1 MHVFFSHSYRDVAIN
16 SYFLRHFVRNDVPLR
31 ADQKSDTWCVAKLE
45 RYLFE
50 ASGFISVITRRPNDQ
65 DAAAYSAYIGHELD
79 LARRA
84 RIPRLLF
91 VDQQVLARHVTR
103 FPQDVVPFDAAAPEQ
118 HDEQHRAA
126 IAEFLESARFSV
138 PPLQGLRRPDEA
150 TLVIDDSPALRRV
163 ADEVAELLR
172 RERFSVT
179 RHSPNRKTRAMDDV
193 RLLETLW
200 RSELCVFLLG
210 ERLSDAHLALAM
222 AYAHFI
228 PVLRLQHDKAAPDC
242 SPTLKGEIRWQS
254 EPDLLV
260 EFRNQLGSF
269 RRGFVEPVEMAR
281 GENEKEALQKTGT
294 ALWNASDANLWDSSD
309 GRALLKHIATREST
323 VQDEMKRARS
333 LARDA
338 YPGIAGREYDFALC
352 QVLYDEFKRRR
363 YAYEIE
369 PQTGTRAG
377 VQAIRWPMQIVHGKA
392 ATCIDLACLF
402 AALFEAAGLQA
413 LVIVVRTPAMAHAL
427 PGYRAAGE
435 PAWDKPSL
443 GDLRRAITAGDAVFI
458 EGTGAV
464 EADSQVTTEE
474 GAARVDKLLDYPSA
488 RDVAERLIR
497 RQDLQLVHFVDVRK
511 LRG

>member
-16 SYFLRHFVRNDVPLR
+16 SYFLRHFVRNDIPLR

-103 FPQDVVPFDAAAPEQ
+103 FPEDVVPFDAAAPEQ
-118 HDEQHRAA
+118 HDERHRTA
-126 IAEFLESARFSV
+126 IAVFLESTRFSV
-138 PPLQGLRRPDEA
+138 PPLQGLRRSNEA

-163 ADEVAELLR
+163 GDEVAELLR
-172 RERFSVT
+172 REGFSVT
-179 RHSPNRKTRAMDDV
+179 RQTPNRKARAMDDV
-193 RLLETLW
+193 RLLEALW

-210 ERLSDAHLALAM
+210 ERLSDVHLALAM

-242 SPTLKGEIRWQS
+242 SPTLQGEIRWKS

-269 RRGFVEPVEMAR
+269 RRGFVEPVAMAR
-281 GENEKEALQKTGT
+281 DENEKDALQKTGT
-294 ALWNASDANLWDSSD
+294 ALWNASDANLWDSRD
-309 GRALLKHIATREST
+309 GPALLLHVATREST
-323 VQDEMKRARS
+323 VQEAVKRARR
-333 LARDA
+333 LAKDA
-338 YPGIAGREYDFALC
+338 YPGIVGRESDFALC
-352 QVLYDEFKRRR
+352 QELYNALRSRR

-377 VQAIRWPMQIVHGKA
+377 VQAIRWPMQIANGKA

-413 LVIVVRTPAMAHAL
+413 LIIVVRTATMAHAL
-427 PGYRAAGE
+427 PGYRAEGE
-435 PAWDKPSL
+435 PAWEKPSL
-443 GDLRRAITAGDAVFI
+443 GDLRRAVTAGDAVFL

-464 EADSQVTTEE
+464 EADSPVTTEE
-474 GAARVDKLLDYPSA
+474 GNARVDKLLDFLSA
-488 RDVAERLIR
+488 RDIAERLVR
-497 RQDLQLVHFVDVRK
+497 RQDLELVHFVDVRK

>member
-16 SYFLRHFVRNDVPLR
+16 SYFLRHFVRKDIPLR

-91 VDQQVLARHVTR
+91 VDQQVLERHVTR
-103 FPQDVVPFDAAAPEQ
+103 FPQDVVAFDAAAPQ
-118 HDEQHRAA
+118 LHDEQHRNA
-126 IAEFLESARFSV
+126 IAAFLESARFSV
-138 PPLQGLRRPDEA
+138 PPLQGLRQSDQA
-150 TLVIDDSPALRRV
+150 TLVIDESPALRRV
-163 ADEVAELLR
+163 GDEVAELLR
-172 RERFSVT
+172 REGFSVT
-179 RHSPNRKTRAMDDV
+179 RQTPNRKARAIDDV
-193 RLLETLW
+193 RLLESLW

-210 ERLSDAHLALAM
+210 ERLSDVHLALAM

-228 PVLRLQHDKAAPDC
+228 PVLRLQHDKTAPDC
-242 SPTLKGEIRWQS
+242 SPTMQGTIRWHS

-260 EFRNQLGSF
+260 EFRRQLGAF

-281 GENEKEALQKTGT
+281 GENETAALRTMGTG
-294 ALWNASDANLWDSSD
+294 LWEASDANLWDSRD
-309 GRALLKHIATREST
+309 GPALVKHVAVKEGT
-323 VQDEMKRARS
+323 VQDAVNRARR
-333 LARDA
+333 LAQA
-338 YPGIAGREYDFALC
+338 AHSGLTGRERDFDLSR
-352 QVLYDEFKRRR
+352 VLYDELKSRR

-377 VQAIRWPMQIVHGKA
+377 VQAIRWPLQIANGKA

-413 LVIVVRTPAMAHAL
+413 LIVVVRTATMAHAL
-427 PGYRAAGE
+427 PGYRAEGE
-435 PAWDKPSL
+435 PAWEQPTL
-443 GDLRRAITAGDAVFI
+443 GDLRRAVTAGDAVFL

-464 EADSQVTTEE
+464 EADSPVTAEE
-474 GAARVDKLLDYPSA
+474 GNSRVEKLLDFLSA
-488 RDVAERLIR
+488 RDVAERLIQ
-497 RQDLQLVHFVDVRK
+497 RQDLELVHFVDVRK